1 MDPVNPN
8 NTQLPA
14 APNNTVST
22 TDSPPVPSPSAVV
35 ATTATTPP
43 LNPPTPGHTVVQPVQ
58 TGSVEK
64 KSNVLLYIF
73 IGVLIIVL
81 ITLMGLFF
89 YNRLSETTSAENKI
103 IVPTSEPL
111 ATPTVV
117 IPTYS
122 SQEEKDA
129 MGVEVG
135 GVDSQ
140 LQIIEQDINKL

>member
-1 MDPVNPN
+1 MDPINPN
-8 NTQLPA
+8 NTQPPA
-14 APNNTVST
+14 APINPAST
-22 TDSPPVPSPSAVV
+22 ADNPPVPSPSAVV

-43 LNPPTPGHTVVQPVQ
+43 LNPPVPGNNVTQPMP

-64 KSNVLLYIF
+64 KSNALLYIF

-81 ITLMGLFF
+81 IALMGLFF
-89 YNRLSETTSAENKI
+89 YNRLAETTSAENKI
-103 IVPTSEPL
+103 VVPTTEPM

-129 MGVEVG
+129 MGVDVG

>member
-8 NTQLPA
+8 NTQPPT
-14 APNNTVST
+14 APNNPVPQV
-22 TDSPPVPSPSAVV
+22 DSPPMPSASAVV
-35 ATTATTPP
+35 ATTSTTPP
-43 LNPPTPGHTVVQPVQ
+43 LNPPMPGNNVSQPIQ

-64 KSNVLLYIF
+64 KSNALLYVF
-73 IGVLIIVL
+73 IAVLIIVL
-81 ITLMGLFF
+81 LALMGLFF

-103 IVPTSEPL
+103 VVPTTEPMS
-111 ATPTVV
+111 TPTVV

-122 SQEEKDA
+122 SPEEKDA
-129 MGVEVG
+129 MGVEIG